1 MRYASARGFEIK
13 APFNNNLPPQ
23 TGDLIVNPI
32 NPVNPDSKLINTGN
46 IPLKYPSPPKPNTIY
61 LVFVENYAR
70 SSHWFL
76 NQDFQDLWD

>member
-32 NPVNPDSKLINTGN
+32 NPVNPDSKRHAAARTRLNNTQCSSLIRIRTFF
-46 IPLKYPSPPKPNTIY
+46 PYHSLDLQTKPTICHRD
-61 LVFVENYAR
+61 AR
-70 SSHWFL
+70 YK
-76 NQDFQDLWD
+76 